1 MAFAASGAGQ
11 AAIFLGDAAK
21 AAKSVE
27 VIFKSLDRRPPI
39 DSEPW
44 LYNGVQS
51 MDDGTVE
58 ERPLT
63 SGEIVEFQ
71 GSINL
76 NKVNFAYPTRQ
87 AQKIFNEL
95 VLDVPAGK
103 SVALVGSSGSGKST
117 VIGLVERFYDP
128 SAYLEET
135 DSAGNITLKEVEA
148 TDEDP
153 NPNGVVSISGKS
165 VKDQDLRYLRSNIGL
180 VSQQPILFNDSVY
193 NNIAI
198 GKEGATKEEVEEA
211 AKVANAHNFV
221 TSSLSNGYQTSVG
234 LAGGKLSGGQ
244 RQRIAIARALI
255 SKPSVLRLDEA
266 TAALDNESEKIVQES
281 IDELLKE
288 KGLRT
293 TVIIA
298 HRLSTI
304 RNCDIICVVSNDGDG
319 SVIAE
324 KGTHDELLKKGGKYK
339 KLLEA
344 YKE

>member
-1 MAFAASGAGQ
+1 MTRFA
-11 AAIFLGDAAK
+11 
-21 AAKSVE
+21 
-27 VIFKSLDRRPPI
+27 RR
-39 DSEPW
+39 
-44 LYNGVQS
+44 
-51 MDDGTVE
+51 
-58 ERPLT
+58 
-63 SGEIVEFQ
+63 
-71 GSINL
+71 
-76 NKVNFAYPTRQ
+76 
-87 AQKIFNEL
+87 
-95 VLDVPAGK
+95 
-103 SVALVGSSGSGKST
+103 
-117 VIGLVERFYDP
+117 
-128 SAYLEET
+128 
-135 DSAGNITLKEVEA
+135 
-148 TDEDP
+148 
-153 NPNGVVSISGKS
+153 
-165 VKDQDLRYLRSNIGL
+165 
-180 VSQQPILFNDSVY
+180 
-193 NNIAI
+193 
-198 GKEGATKEEVEEA
+198 
-211 AKVANAHNFV
+211 
-221 TSSLSNGYQTSVG
+221 SVG

-255 SKPSVLRLDEA
+255 SKPSVLLLDEA